1 MNKYTKYNNKAYRVE
16 CWLLLEEALKK
27 DIDISGIDDERYT
40 YEQLKQ
46 LLRLREKGIEVTPI
60 ADVNMPSESMKKVAD
75 HLLKEGGFYEEH
87 YEKVRRKWL
96 INSTWF
102 IVLLSFLII
111 SGSIIS
117 INWKEIMKYFNPPV
131 LELVAKTVDLE
142 AGADFIPATYVKNY
156 DETLN
161 LIMPEEAEVNTRIP
175 GSYYL
180 TYLISNGKQQTQKN
194 IVINVV
200 DTTKP
205 TIKLKSNNIS
215 VFDDEEV
222 NAMEYVDE
230 AFDAVYG
237 DMKDKVTFKHE
248 KTSDDKG
255 KIIYTLIDN
264 SNNVT
269 ENELAITYKKRPE
282 PVVEQSITEK
292 PIVEQ
297 QLIQNN
303 TSNQETTTVPQEQ
316 TKEETNTQSQQQLI
330 PQTITVTAKDKY
342 LPIEENMTL
351 DELLGICTAQGEKAI
366 DERKANRY
374 SCSAVKGDYG
384 ETIGYD
390 LTFK

>member
-27 DIDISGIDDERYT
+27 DIDISGIDNELYT

-87 YEKVRRKWL
+87 YEHVRRKWL
-96 INSTWF
+96 FNSTWM
-102 IVLLSFLII
+102 IVLISFLVI
-111 SGSIIS
+111 SVSMIW
-117 INWKEIMKYFNPPV
+117 INWNEIMKYFNPPV
-131 LELVAKTVDLE
+131 LELVSKSVELE
-142 AGADFIPATYVKNY
+142 AGADFIPAAYVSNY

-161 LIMPEEAEVNTRIP
+161 LILPEEAEVNTRIP

-205 TIKLKSNNIS
+205 TIKLKTNNIS
-215 VFDDEEV
+215 VFEDEEV
-222 NAMEYVDE
+222 NAMDYVGE

-237 DMKDKVTFKHE
+237 DMKEKVTFKHE
-248 KTSDDKG
+248 KTSDNKG
-255 KIIYTLIDN
+255 KIIYTLVDE
-264 SNNVT
+264 SNNMT
-269 ENELAITYKKRPE
+269 ETELAIVYKKRPE
-282 PVVEQSITEK
+282 PVVEK

-297 QLIQNN
+297 QVIQNN
-303 TSNQETTTVPQEQ
+303 TQSNQGTVTVP
-316 TKEETNTQSQQQLI
+316 KEEINTKPSQQLI

-342 LPIEENMTL
+342 FPIEDNMTF
-351 DELLGICTAQGEKAI
+351 DELRNICTAKGEQAI
-366 DERKANRY
+366 SDRKANRY
-374 SCSAVKGDYG
+374 TCDVVTDEDGIS
-384 ETIGYD
+384 IGYN
-390 LTFK
+390 LIFK